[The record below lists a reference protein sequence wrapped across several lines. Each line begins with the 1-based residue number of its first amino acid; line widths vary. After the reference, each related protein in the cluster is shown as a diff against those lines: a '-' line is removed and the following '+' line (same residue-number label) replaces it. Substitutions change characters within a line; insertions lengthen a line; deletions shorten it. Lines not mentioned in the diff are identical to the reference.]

1 MFDLAD
7 ARLVWIPIR
16 WKGVKEGEGGQ
27 AENCEHEIECQVELV
42 NTERMKEIFTPTEDQ
57 EQLSEIEKFKAL
69 TRDWKGVKMQGQSA
83 PMTDENIKL
92 ILTVPMFAAGFEK
105 SYLDAWTGA
114 LETREKNSEGSPAPG
129 RAEKAS
135 GAAKKTGK

>member
-7 ARLVWIPIR
+7 ARLVWVPIR
-16 WKGVKEGEGGQ
+16 WKGVREVKGK

-42 NTERMKEIFTPTEDQ
+42 DTERMKEIFTPSEDQ
-57 EQLSEIEKFKAL
+57 AQLSEIEKFKAL
-69 TRDWKGVKMQGQSA
+69 TRDWRGVKMKGQSA
-83 PMTDENIKL
+83 PMTDENIAL
-92 ILTVPMFAAGFEK
+92 ILRMPMFTAGFER

-129 RAEKAS
+129 RAAKAS
-135 GAAKKTGK
+135 AAGKKTGK